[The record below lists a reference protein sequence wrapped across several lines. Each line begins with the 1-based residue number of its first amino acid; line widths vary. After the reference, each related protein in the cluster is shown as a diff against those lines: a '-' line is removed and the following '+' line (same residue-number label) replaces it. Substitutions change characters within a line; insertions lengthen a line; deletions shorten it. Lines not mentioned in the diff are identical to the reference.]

1 MTNVKVEE
9 DETVLKTRQELVNTK
24 TPSELAQMTSLS
36 DIPVPSRLSRMVSR
50 GQVASGSRSESR
62 AKSTDFVGDT
72 LSNATKS
79 LRRENIYFCDFPKIF
94 SVFQSFSQYL
104 FSKINI
110 NDMYATLP
118 KSLTMELA
126 VVTKVNKN
134 QEEVE
139 RRKKLCQEKSP
150 SQLGNIGSLTD
161 LPIPAPIQNIFASK
175 GEAPVKPK
183 RKSPDLAEKR
193 K

>member
-1 MTNVKVEE
+1 
-9 DETVLKTRQELVNTK
+9 
-24 TPSELAQMTSLS
+24 
-36 DIPVPSRLSRMVSR
+36 
-50 GQVASGSRSESR
+50 
-62 AKSTDFVGDT
+62 
-72 LSNATKS
+72 
-79 LRRENIYFCDFPKIF
+79 
-94 SVFQSFSQYL
+94 
-104 FSKINI
+104 
-110 NDMYATLP
+110 MYATLP